1 MKIMNPE
8 DLKLIVKEKY
18 SQIAKQSKDKGQTS
32 CCGTTDCCSETDYAV
47 ISDDYSNLQGYH
59 PDADLNLGCG
69 IPTEFAKISPGDT
82 VVDLG
87 SGAGNDCFVA
97 RSLVGDKGKVI
108 GIDMTEEMME
118 KANRN
123 AGKLNYKNI
132 EFILGEIE
140 DLPLSNGI
148 ADVVISN
155 CVLNLVP
162 DKVKAF
168 AEVYR
173 VLKKGGHFCVSDVVL
188 IGRLPEHI
196 QKNAEMYAGCV
207 SGALQMEEYLSVIRI
222 NGFSNVE
229 IKKQKQIQIPD
240 EELLKYISRQELSEF
255 RESGTGIF
263 SVTVYA
269 DKI

>member
-1 MKIMNPE
+1 MDPE
-8 DLKLIVKEKY
+8 EIKKIVKEKY
-18 SQIAKQSKDKGQTS
+18 SQIAKQSKENGQTS
-32 CCGTTDCCSETDYAV
+32 CCDTTECCSETDYAV
-47 ISDDYSNLQGYH
+47 ISDDYSNLQGYQ
-59 PDADLNLGCG
+59 PEADLNLGCG
-69 IPTEFAKISPGDT
+69 MPTEFAKINPGDT

-97 RSLVGDKGKVI
+97 RSLTGDKGKVI
-108 GIDMTEEMME
+108 GIDMTEEMVE
-118 KANRN
+118 KAIMN
-123 AGKLNYKNI
+123 AGKLNYKNM
-132 EFILGEIE
+132 EFMLGEIE

-173 VLKKGGHFCVSDVVL
+173 ILRKGGHFCVSDVVL
-188 IGRLPEHI
+188 KGRLPENL
-196 QKNAEMYAGCV
+196 QKDAEMYAGCV

-222 NGFSNVE
+222 NGFSNVQ

-240 EELLKYISRQELSEF
+240 EVLLKYTFRQELSEF
-255 RESGTGIF
+255 MESGTGIF
-263 SVTVYA
+263 NITVYG
-269 DKI
+269 DRL